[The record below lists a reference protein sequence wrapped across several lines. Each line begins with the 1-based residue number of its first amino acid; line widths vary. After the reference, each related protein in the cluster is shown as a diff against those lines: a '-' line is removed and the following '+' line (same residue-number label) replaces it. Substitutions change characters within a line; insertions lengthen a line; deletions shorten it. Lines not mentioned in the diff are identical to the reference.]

1 MAKERALRLGMHTYT
16 LHFFGFGES
25 WGFGKD
31 YYFDQVMSL
40 YELMD
45 RAEKWELDG
54 LQITKVDLLTTAETD
69 PFGEENLKKVAKAAR
84 DHGLFLEFNASFQAG
99 SDSRVNCNVKEALQ
113 IGK

>member
-1 MAKERALRLGMHTYT
+1 MKQPVDRPIRLGMHTYT

-45 RAEKWELDG
+45 WMVCRSPRSICWRPAR
-54 LQITKVDLLTTAETD
+54 QIPSAQ
-69 PFGEENLKKVAKAAR
+69 R
-84 DHGLFLEFNASFQAG
+84 
-99 SDSRVNCNVKEALQ
+99 
-113 IGK
+113 I

>member
-1 MAKERALRLGMHTYT
+1 MADKNRPLRLGMHTYT

-45 RAEKWELDG
+45 KAEEWGLDG
-54 LQITKVDLLTTAETD
+54 LQITKVDLLATGSDTPFAAENPEGRTGR
-69 PFGEENLKKVAKAAR
+69 PGTRPVP
-84 DHGLFLEFNASFQAG
+84 GVQLFLPRGQRFP
-99 SDSRVNCNVKEALQ
+99 
-113 IGK
+113 GKLHGERSPADRP